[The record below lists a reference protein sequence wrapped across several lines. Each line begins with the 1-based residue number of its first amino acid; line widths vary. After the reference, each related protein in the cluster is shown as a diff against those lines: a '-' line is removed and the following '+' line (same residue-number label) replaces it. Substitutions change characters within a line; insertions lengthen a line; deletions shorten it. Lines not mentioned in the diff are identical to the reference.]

1 MKKGGI
7 IFAFIIV
14 PFFLFPL
21 NFKQFR
27 LKNNRKTNLIAFKQQ
42 IRSSNEDNSYNSMEN
57 LLSSEKAS
65 AQNKPSLTEKTRGV
79 PHARQPAKFERIQPE
94 ISPFGFKRDR
104 NRNYS
109 RRRYQIKQL
118 NEGKPYN
125 LSGIEYAPDQVLV
138 KFKPYLSDQVRE
150 ASIADYRSREI
161 KRIPRL
167 NIYQLEIPEDSSVEE
182 MLFLLGQNPDVEYA
196 QPNYIKRITVT
207 PNDSYFSEQYALY
220 NHEQEFGRIED
231 LQQGTSGADIKA
243 REGWGETKGDEDTVI
258 AILDTGID
266 FNHPDLKNK
275 IHSRGYDFVNDD
287 PDPTDDHWHG
297 THVAGIAAAET
308 NNSEGIAGVAWNCKI
323 MPIKILSSA
332 GFGSTIREI
341 AGIEWAVDN
350 GADVINCSF
359 GDSGGGPAERD
370 AFKYAYENNVVVV
383 TSAGNTGGAVLYP
396 AAWDK
401 YCLAVA
407 ATDYNDTRQSWS
419 SNGSEIDVVAPGGY
433 ILSTIPTWYFP
444 PDSPPY
450 AYASGT
456 SMSSP
461 HVAGLVALIISA
473 KRTLIDDGK
482 INAADIMNIIRYT
495 ADDVNSANY
504 DGKDNFI
511 GYGRVNMKKAL
522 VPIVITLS
530 NRKDD

>member
-1 MKKGGI
+1 
-7 IFAFIIV
+7 V
-14 PFFLFPL
+14 
-21 NFKQFR
+21 N
-27 LKNNRKTNLIAFKQQ
+27 
-42 IRSSNEDNSYNSMEN
+42 
-57 LLSSEKAS
+57 
-65 AQNKPSLTEKTRGV
+65 
-79 PHARQPAKFERIQPE
+79 
-94 ISPFGFKRDR
+94 
-104 NRNYS
+104 
-109 RRRYQIKQL
+109 
-118 NEGKPYN
+118 
-125 LSGIEYAPDQVLV
+125 
-138 KFKPYLSDQVRE
+138 
-150 ASIADYRSREI
+150 
-161 KRIPRL
+161 
-167 NIYQLEIPEDSSVEE
+167 
-182 MLFLLGQNPDVEYA
+182 
-196 QPNYIKRITVT
+196 
-207 PNDSYFSEQYALY
+207 
-220 NHEQEFGRIED
+220 

-243 REGWGETKGDEDTVI
+243 REGWGETKGGEGTVI

-266 FNHPDLKNK
+266 FNHPDLENK

-323 MPIKILSSA
+323 MPIKVLDNT
-332 GFGSTIREI
+332 GFGFTSEII

-359 GDSGGGPAERD
+359 GDSSGGPAERD
-370 AFKYAYENNVVVV
+370 ALQYAYENNVVVV
-383 TSAGNTGGAVLYP
+383 ASAGNTGGAVLYP

-407 ATDYNDTRQSWS
+407 AIDYDDTRLSWS
-419 SNGSEIDVVAPGGY
+419 NNGPEIDVAAPGKL
-433 ILSTIPTWYFP
+433 ILSTVSTEYFP

-461 HVAGLVALIISA
+461 HVAGLAALIISA
-473 KRTLIDDGK
+473 KRALIDDGK
-482 INAADIMNIIRYT
+482 ITAADIMNIICYT
-495 ADDVNSANY
+495 ADDVNSADY

-530 NRKDD
+530 NKKDD

>member
-1 MKKGGI
+1 MKKGEI

-14 PFFLFPL
+14 PFFLFSL
-21 NFKQFR
+21 NSKQFR
-27 LKNNRKTNLIAFKQQ
+27 LLKNNLIASKQQ
-42 IRSSNEDNSYNSMEN
+42 IRLSNEDNSYNSTEN
-57 LLSSEKAS
+57 SLSSEEAS
-65 AQNKPSLTEKTRGV
+65 AKNKPSPTEKARGV
-79 PHARQPAKFERIQPE
+79 LHARQSAKFERIQPE
-94 ISPFGFKRDR
+94 IPAPLRFKRDR
-104 NRNYS
+104 NRDYS
-109 RRRYQIKQL
+109 RWRYQIKQL
-118 NEGKPYN
+118 NKGKPYN
-125 LSGIEYAPDQVLV
+125 LSGGEYAPGQVLV
-138 KFKPYLSDQVRE
+138 KFKPYFSDQVSK
-150 ASIADYRSREI
+150 ASIAAYGSKEI
-161 KRIPRL
+161 KRISRL
-167 NIYQLEIPEDSSVEE
+167 NIYQIEIPEDLSVEE
-182 MLFLLGQNPDVEYA
+182 MLFLLRQNPDVEYT

-207 PNDSYFSEQYALY
+207 PDDSLFSKQYALY
-220 NHEQEFGRIED
+220 NHGQEFGPIED

-243 REGWGETKGDEDTVI
+243 REGWGETRGDEDTVI

-308 NNSEGIAGVAWNCKI
+308 DNNEGIAGVAWNCKI
-323 MPIKILSSA
+323 MPVKNLDETGR
-332 GFGSTIREI
+332 GFTSETI
-341 AGIEWAVDN
+341 ASVVWAVDN

-359 GDSGGGPAERD
+359 GDRSGGLAEKD
-370 AFKYAYENNVVVV
+370 AFRYAYENNVVVV
-383 TSAGNTGGAVLYP
+383 AAAGNTGGAVLYP

-407 ATDYNDTRQSWS
+407 AIDYDDTRLSWS
-419 SNGSEIDVVAPGGY
+419 SNGSEIDVAAPGRL
-433 ILSTIPTWYFP
+433 ILSTVSTEYFP

-450 AYASGT
+450 GYASGT

-473 KRTLIDDGK
+473 KRALIDDGK
-482 INAADIMNIIRYT
+482 ITAADIMNIIRYT
-495 ADDVNSANY
+495 ADDVNSADY